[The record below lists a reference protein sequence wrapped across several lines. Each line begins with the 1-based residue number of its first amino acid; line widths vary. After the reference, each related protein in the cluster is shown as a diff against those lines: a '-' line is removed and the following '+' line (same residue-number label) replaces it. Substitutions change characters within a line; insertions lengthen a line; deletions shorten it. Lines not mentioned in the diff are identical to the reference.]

1 MRAARETFIVNDRTS
16 LVVNA
21 TRIPISGQALSSLY
35 EVYNNRIYIACPS
48 QVIDRISLRT
58 FVLRDEQRR
67 TCSFKQSQPV
77 SLPNCM

>member
-21 TRIPISGQALSSLY
+21 TRIPISWQALSSLY
-35 EVYNNRIYIACPS
+35 EVYNNCIYITCPS
-48 QVIDRISLRT
+48 QVIDSISFQR
-58 FVLRDEQRR
+58 FVLRDEQSRS
-67 TCSFKQSQPV
+67 CSFKHSQLV